1 MKKWG
6 LIFLAVVCLLPFS
19 SFSYGIV
26 NNAGDLPADSISI
39 PFYAIDSAGNVVD
52 MAANDSV
59 FIAIF
64 YPSGA
69 LAYCDTL
76 AYNGA
81 KITAVV
87 FSGGTYYSWKEAVAD
102 IDGTPV
108 NGAYSYILTVED
120 NTDAA
125 LRTPH
130 KGHFQLYTGHD
141 FDDLYDTLYAG
152 YDSLLLVQD
161 SVNGII
167 DTLQNQDNWGATS
180 ANQTL
185 IIDTVNGI
193 MDSLQL
199 QDGWIAT
206 SANQTIII
214 DSLYATLDSIQALY
228 TYTMDSL
235 QAILDTLQSDSLE
248 VNVKYVDHSAT
259 AAQRLSDIFDGT
271 GAPVTFGQVTITGAD
286 TGMVI
291 TGTGA
296 APAIYIEGGATGSGF
311 EIFGGGTS
319 GDAFVLTATNGD
331 GMVATGAG
339 AGNYDILADIAG
351 SVDTITKDVSVGSAE
366 MVLISDTILSRLIDS
381 IAKGYLVIKDT
392 NITGE
397 TLAVMPSE
405 WVAADSAGYQGSAAG
420 LDSAA
425 VYGAM
430 AQCVSDSLATL
441 DTLGYLTWAN
451 IDTSAIDSSD
461 IIAWFLNN
469 GGSDSTTVNKACTDA
484 VSGVAE
490 EVMDSLL
497 ALVEGDT
504 VTGTIMAEIV
514 KASDT
519 SLWAQPKDMWVAI
532 DTTTTV
538 DTSKLGKWFINNVGA
553 GASDTANIWDALVRG
568 GMVTYSGS
576 DSVLKLR
583 SLHIL
588 GTTDGDTA
596 FYARA
601 YQSGTGIGFLAQ
613 GGNSNS
619 PGMKVVGGAAG
630 GHGAYF
636 QGAGAGSGLYGVGGT
651 SGNGIYGKGSLN
663 GSGGRFESG
672 PSSGDG
678 LFVYSSSGTGFN
690 VSTGGSVA
698 AARISGMFQITGD
711 MKIGDSLV
719 VGDDIVCDS
728 LHGIITG
735 VDSVRNSIVARDTTS
750 AGDSLAVMPNDWL
763 AADSAGYQGAA
774 ASVTLAGIYDTIGQ
788 LLDDTLPHIAVVP
801 SDTNAL
807 GDTLAVKKD
816 SSIYQGAAN
825 SLTATMCADS
835 VAAMMNDSAFAR
847 VDSTQGWKIT
857 RLETDTIEANIKGN
871 IVGSLSGTV
880 TANMSQISGDATA
893 ANNLEAALDGTGG
906 ITLSLGHLSISGT
919 NGNSGSAYIF
929 NSDGPGMVVVGQ
941 GDTDFV
947 GNITG
952 AIDTVRNA
960 GSGTTDT
967 TTMKAMATNNPGL
980 FYGPTATGSGI
991 YTHYIKVIDTSDN
1004 TTPDSV
1010 LAYILLSVD
1019 NASGSNVGSG
1029 KSDALGYETFSLDS
1043 GSYTFKF
1050 FHPEYQAD
1058 EVTDTVTASGDTTVI
1073 RAYDTHT
1080 TNTCRV
1086 WGYIINPSGDSLNL
1100 AYVRFEVPTV
1110 NRASDSAII
1119 LSGQIVEARTNTNGY
1134 FSKDLIVSSLLND
1147 QEYKVTIG
1155 CYGYSD
1161 KITSITVPDSTTY
1174 KLHFGLE

>member
-167 DTLQNQDNWGATS
+167 DTLQ
-180 ANQTL
+180 
-185 IIDTVNGI
+185 
-193 MDSLQL
+193 
-199 QDGWIAT
+199 
-206 SANQTIII
+206 
-214 DSLYATLDSIQALY
+214 
-228 TYTMDSL
+228 
-235 QAILDTLQSDSLE
+235 SDSLE

-259 AAQRLSDIFDGT
+259 AAQRLSDVFDGT

-319 GDAFVLTATNGD
+319 GDAMVLTATNGD
-331 GMVATGAG
+331 GLVATGAG

-366 MVLISDTILSRLIDS
+366 MVLISDTILSRWIDS

-553 GASDTANIWDALVRG
+553 GASDTANILAALVRAG
-568 GMVTYSGS
+568 LILYSNS
-576 DSVLKLR
+576 DSVLQLR
-583 SLHIL
+583 GLHIL
-588 GTTDGDTA
+588 GTEDGDTA

-601 YQSGTGIGFLAQ
+601 YQSGTGMGFLAQ
-613 GGNSNS
+613 GGNSTS

-630 GHGAYF
+630 GYGFDLRGGGGNASALY
-636 QGAGAGSGLYGVGGT
+636 AAPAGSGSGFRLTGST
-651 SGNGIYGKGSLN
+651 SGNGLMVI
-663 GSGGRFESG
+663 GGT
-672 PSSGDG
+672 SSGVAAYFASLTG
-678 LFVYSSSGTGFN
+678 QNSISTTSG
-690 VSTGGSVA
+690 VQIGGSFSVGSDFRVA
-698 AARISGMFQITGD
+698 
-711 MKIGDSLV
+711 DSFV

-763 AADSAGYQGAA
+763 AADSAGYQGSA

-788 LLDDTLPHIAVVP
+788 LLDDTLSDIAVVP